1 MSKVY
6 DINNTEVTKT
16 GLTKKEGVLQFNH
29 LEMVALTL
37 HRVLEECIFVES
49 MQGRKPFP
57 LASERRKFELE
68 HAADFH
74 WVEDGHQWSIS
85 VRITCVGDEYVPLIK
100 CYRDG
105 WETSKEDVEESYQ
118 RMMKEL
124 TYQYDR
130 RGLLDNQTEQTSGL
144 TRETEQQNKEE

>member
-57 LASERRKFELE
+57 LVNERRRFELE

-74 WVEDGHQWSIS
+74 WVEDGHQWAIS

-105 WETSKEDVEESYQ
+105 WETSKADIEASYE
-118 RMMKEL
+118 RMMREL

-130 RGLLDNQTEQTSGL
+130 RGLLDRQFDEIGSFTET
-144 TRETEQQNKEE
+144 TEQQHKEG